1 MSSTKNT
8 FGLYPCICCIQLILT
23 LTIVGDTVVIV
34 RRTLLWHVVMY
45 YSLSTR
51 NVYCYQFTLLL
62 IQLLVWVFLH
72 WLCLARRGVCCRSSS
87 VKPCSF
93 LQGTKKACAQVSNL
107 TCFSFSVLHNC
118 WWFYL
123 SQFPIL
129 SMSNYGRSNYLEYV
143 ELLRCS

>member
-8 FGLYPCICCIQLILT
+8 FGLYPCICCIQLMLT

-34 RRTLLWHVVMY
+34 WRTLLWHVVMY

-51 NVYCYQFTLLL
+51 NVYCYQFTLLW

-72 WLCLARRGVCCRSSS
+72 WLYLARRGVCCRSSS

-93 LQGTKKACAQVSNL
+93 LQGTKKHVRRFQISHVSLFLYYCITTDDSIYRNSL
-107 TCFSFSVLHNC
+107 
-118 WWFYL
+118 FY
-123 SQFPIL
+123 QCPI
-129 SMSNYGRSNYLEYV
+129 MV
-143 ELLRCS
+143 AVII

>member
-8 FGLYPCICCIQLILT
+8 FGLYPCICCIQLMLT
-23 LTIVGDTVVIV
+23 LTIVGDTIVIV
-34 RRTLLWHVVMY
+34 WRTLLWHVVMY

-87 VKPCSF
+87 VKPCSI
-93 LQGTKKACAQVSNL
+93 LQGTKKHVRRFRISHVSLFLYYTTADDSIYRNSL
-107 TCFSFSVLHNC
+107 
-118 WWFYL
+118 FY
-123 SQFPIL
+123 QCPI
-129 SMSNYGRSNYLEYV
+129 MV
-143 ELLRCS
+143 AVII